1 MTDEPRPTPPD
12 QRLVAARGKARAPI
26 AAGALML
33 VQGSVLLLLA
43 GFYGYEMAVG
53 AADSLTTAATSG
65 ALILIFGIAMLFVAR
80 GWLRGQSWPRTP
92 TLVWNALLLP
102 VAWSLHQS
110 EQTLLAIGLALL
122 SGACLVAAVA
132 AAPAPA
138 RLPGEPEPRG

>member
-12 QRLVAARGKARAPI
+12 QRLVAAPGKARAPI

-33 VQGSVLLLLA
+33 LQGSALLLLA

-65 ALILIFGIAMLFVAR
+65 ALILIFGIALLFVAR